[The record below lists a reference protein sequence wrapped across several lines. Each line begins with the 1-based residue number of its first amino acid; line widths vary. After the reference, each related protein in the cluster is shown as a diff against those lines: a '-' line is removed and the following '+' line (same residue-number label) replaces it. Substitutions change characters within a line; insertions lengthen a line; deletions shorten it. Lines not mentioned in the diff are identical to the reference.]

1 MMHLW
6 RRSLAAQFILALL
19 LALVVSQLIGFLISW
34 GERNQALR
42 AAAKGEFFSRSA
54 SLALLL
60 ETTPLALQDDILR
73 VSGTAYTRFWT
84 SPTQPPDAA
93 AWRKDAWANLTKPL
107 PSVKGAGLKAQSEEA
122 AAYVITPAYVAA
134 AKDDGLPWADLSA
147 DAWPLSRSAKFLN
160 LDTANGMGL
169 AVRLDNGT
177 WLNAAFAK
185 ALPSG
190 LWTTQSIATLLIS
203 AAVISGIAVVVARGI
218 TRPMRRIAAAAEMLG
233 RGETVEP
240 LPESGPDD
248 IRQTAEAF
256 NRMQARLQRFVDDRT
271 RMLAAIGHDLRTPLT
286 SLRLR
291 AEFVSDP
298 ELQEKML
305 STIAE
310 IQAMTEATL
319 SFAREEAAA
328 ETTRTVELSALVE
341 SLCDDLADLGGDVT
355 FTNGIKVNYRCRPEA
370 LRRAIR
376 NLVEN
381 AVRYGERAHVTLI
394 KGQDC
399 VDIIIEDNGPGIPDE
414 SLEQVFAPFFRL
426 EQSRN
431 RETGGVG
438 LGLSIARTIARHH
451 GGDVRLANNGKGMRA
466 LINLPLP
473 TSTSFTVAAATRQ

>member
-1 MMHLW
+1 MMWLW

-19 LALVVSQLIGFLISW
+19 LALILSQAIGFLISW

-84 SPTQPPDAA
+84 TLNEPADAGT
-93 AWRKDAWANLTKPL
+93 WRKEAWAQLTKPL
-107 PSVKGAGLKAQSEEA
+107 PSAKDARLKTSSEEA
-122 AAYVITPAYVAA
+122 VAYMATPAYAAA
-134 AKDDGLPWADLSA
+134 AKDDGSPWAELSA
-147 DAWPLSRSAKFLN
+147 DAWPLSRPARFLN

-190 LWTTQSIATLLIS
+190 LWTTQSIASLLIA
-203 AAVISGIAVVVARGI
+203 AAVISGIAVIVARGI

-240 LPESGPDD
+240 IPESGPDD
-248 IRQTAEAF
+248 MRQTAEAF

-298 ELQEKML
+298 EIQEKML
-305 STIAE
+305 TTIAE
-310 IQAMTEATL
+310 IQAMTEAAL
-319 SFAREEAAA
+319 SFAREEGTA
-328 ETTRTVELSALVE
+328 EKTRTVELSALVE
-341 SLCDDLADLGGDVT
+341 SLCDDLADLGQDVT
-355 FTNGIKVNYRCRPEA
+355 FTNGMKINYRCRPDA
-370 LRRAIR
+370 LRRAVR

-381 AVRYGERAHVTLI
+381 AVRYGERAHVTLV
-394 KGQDC
+394 KGADS
-399 VDIIIEDNGPGIPDE
+399 VDIVIEDNGPGIPE
-414 SLEQVFAPFFRL
+414 HALEQVFAPFFRL
-426 EQSRN
+426 ERSRN

-451 GGDVRLANNGKGMRA
+451 GGDVKLANNGKGMCA

-473 TSTSFTVAAATRQ
+473 SPRGASLPPA